1 MKVEKFNEHNFK
13 TFDDDILYAGKSKY
27 PVGTKIK
34 FKDDGEYLTGTLTQ
48 PFGYGDV
55 GVYLDEKGKY
65 KYDRVSLKNN
75 EYTVIDDEV
84 EDFIKYHKFKKDTKK
99 FNL

>member
-1 MKVEKFNEHNFK
+1 MKIEKFNEHNFT
-13 TFDDDILYAGKSKY
+13 TFDGDIIFAGKSKY
-27 PVGTKIK
+27 PIGTKIK
-34 FKDDGEYLTGTLTQ
+34 FKDDGEYLTGTLTH

-55 GVYLDEKGKY
+55 GVLLDEKGKY

-75 EYTVIDDEV
+75 EYTVIDDVDE
-84 EDFIKYHKFKKDTKK
+84 FIKDHNFKKDTKK